1 MLFCTCKIHFKINN
15 EKQKLLISKF
25 IFLSKN
31 CNWTLG
37 FGVKIQNSILGQ
49 KTKFTFFSILILIL
63 NWKSRH
69 FPYTHFFCLNFSI
82 EPKIKTLFLISYLD
96 LSKKRNGTLDT
107 QILQNITPEDTIA
120 YNEQI
125 REALNGLQYLKVTS
139 SESRQHLEPLEN
151 LFKVFYQDLRFKIF
165 FP

>member
-1 MLFCTCKIHFKINN
+1 M
-15 EKQKLLISKF
+15 
-25 IFLSKN
+25 
-31 CNWTLG
+31 
-37 FGVKIQNSILGQ
+37 
-49 KTKFTFFSILILIL
+49 
-63 NWKSRH
+63 
-69 FPYTHFFCLNFSI
+69 HFFCLNFSI

-120 YNEQI
+120 YKERI
-125 REALNGLQYLKVTS
+125 REALNGLQYLKVTN